1 MKRRAETP
9 QAGKTDAQNIS
20 ASMAE
25 RRLDVQDHPSGISFK
40 LHVQPKASRNRIAGL
55 QGDALK
61 LRVTAPPVEGAANRA
76 CIELLSK
83 ALGVPKSCLEI
94 SAGQSSRSKTIFV
107 HCDRS
112 AASRLRRRL
121 DEFASA

>member
-1 MKRRAETP
+1 M
-9 QAGKTDAQNIS
+9 S

-25 RRLDVQDHPSGISFK
+25 RSFSVQEHPSGISFK

-55 QGDALK
+55 HGDALK
-61 LRVTAPPVEGAANRA
+61 LRVTAQPVEGAANRA

-83 ALGVPKSCLEI
+83 ALDVPKSCLEI
-94 SAGQSSRSKTIFV
+94 SAGLSSRSKTIFV
-107 HCDRS
+107 RCDRS

-121 DEFASA
+121 DGFASA